1 MLPVHELYYWIALRL
16 IAGIGNVTCKN
27 LLARFGSPEQVFH
40 AGPDALGQVEG
51 MGPQAVEA
59 IRLFRHSDAIDRE
72 IEHIEA
78 AGVQVLTILNPC
90 YPENLR
96 NIYDPPQLL
105 YVKGSMEPRDRN
117 AVAIVGSRSCSDY
130 GRRAAQDISRELASA
145 GITVVSGLA
154 RGIDSAAH
162 AAALSA
168 QGRTLAVLGCGVNI
182 VYPPENKKLYDRIAE
197 NGAVVSEYSLGTKP
211 NAYNFPARNRII
223 SGLSL
228 GVLVVE
234 AGLKSGSLITARMAL
249 EQGREVFAVPGS
261 IYSFKTKGAHSLL
274 RTGAKLVECA
284 ADILEEL
291 QIGAP
296 QQTPVEQQADRVAEL
311 EPALQNL
318 YGLLPDAPV
327 HIDELIGR
335 SQLHS
340 GQLLSLLL
348 ELELSGFVQQLPG
361 KRFVK
366 MDV

>member
-1 MLPVHELYYWIALRL
+1 MPPVHELYYWIALRL

-27 LLARFGSPEQVFH
+27 LLARFGSPEKVFH
-40 AGPDALGQVEG
+40 AGADALGQVEG
-51 MGPQAVEA
+51 MGPPAVEA
-59 IRLFRHSDAIDRE
+59 IKRFKHSDAIDCE
-72 IEHIEA
+72 IEHIET
-78 AGVQVLTILNPC
+78 AGVQVLTFANPC
-90 YPENLR
+90 YPANLR
-96 NIYDPPQLL
+96 NIYDPPLLL
-105 YVKGSMEPRDRN
+105 YVKGSLAPQDQN
-117 AVAIVGSRSCSDY
+117 AVAIVGSRSSSDY
-130 GRRAAQDISRELASA
+130 GRRVAQDISRELAAA

-162 AAALSA
+162 AAVLSV

-234 AGLKSGSLITARMAL
+234 AGMKSGSLITARMAL
-249 EQGREVFAVPGS
+249 EQGRDVFAVPGS
-261 IYSFKTKGAHSLL
+261 IYSFKTKGTHSLL
-274 RTGAKLVECA
+274 RTGAKLVEGA

-291 QIGAP
+291 HIGGP
-296 QQTPVEQQADRVAEL
+296 QQTPVEPRAARIATL

-318 YGLLPDAPV
+318 YGFLQDAPV
-327 HIDELIGR
+327 HIDDLIVR

-366 MDV
+366 MEV